1 MLRRLRARRQKI
13 GHLTFPSLRQRTMS
27 DTEAPTGD
35 VEAGPSAPAPLKPV
49 YCAICTFPPEYC
61 EFSSSSTKCR
71 AWLSSSHPELAAK
84 IYSDEALT
92 QKLASLTTKQADD
105 LEKEAAKK
113 EKRAEAKAEK
123 DAKALKS
130 QRITLTKMARTKK
143 KATTAVF
150 GLHLFSPPLPAL
162 KVISKGFVLPR
173 FLSHALCHVL
183 TLE

>member
-1 MLRRLRARRQKI
+1 
-13 GHLTFPSLRQRTMS
+13 MS
-27 DTEAPTGD
+27 DTEVPTGD

-162 KVISKGFVLPR
+162 KVISKGSVLPR